1 MGQINDGKDFRDYVL
16 DFTSKVP
23 PANRYSNPQPPSTLE
38 SSGYGRSQAPQLPE
52 PAGSGD
58 FNQDFQ
64 RTAAPSN
71 GQYLPPMNF
80 QTSQDRFTPSPAHQP
95 SYTGPIS
102 AQPPQLAYPSISST
116 NLSTPY
122 LSDSVQPTPASAFA
136 PPAFAP
142 TPPPDK
148 GTPTQSY
155 TLPQQRPYD
164 PPSKPSTPKGRT
176 FGVPLDIIITRENAT
191 LPLIV
196 AQCIIA
202 IDQFGLNAE
211 GIYRKSGSAS
221 NLAKLRR
228 LFDFEPESVDF
239 RTEAGFYGDIH
250 AVAGILKQFLRDL
263 PEPLL
268 TQGFYA
274 EFIRVSSVEHDY
286 QRRDAVHS
294 LVNDLPD
301 ANYSCIRSLSL
312 HLHKCFSFSIG

>member
-1 MGQINDGKDFRDYVL
+1 MNFQTGQDRLY
-16 DFTSKVP
+16 TTPSPAPPQQPYSVP
-23 PANRYSNPQPPSTLE
+23 G
-38 SSGYGRSQAPQLPE
+38 SSSQAPQL
-52 PAGSGD
+52 
-58 FNQDFQ
+58 
-64 RTAAPSN
+64 T
-71 GQYLPPMNF
+71 
-80 QTSQDRFTPSPAHQP
+80 
-95 SYTGPIS
+95 
-102 AQPPQLAYPSISST
+102 YPSFT
-116 NLSTPY
+116 NTSLSTPY
-122 LSDSVQPTPASAFA
+122 VSDSVQPTPLAAFT

-148 GTPTQSY
+148 VTPTQSY
-155 TLPQQRPYD
+155 TLPQQRPYEAG
-164 PPSKPSTPKGRT
+164 SKPSTPKGLT
-176 FGVPLDIIITRENAT
+176 FGVPLEVIISRENAT

-202 IDQFGLNAE
+202 IDQFGLNTE

-221 NLAKLRR
+221 NLAKLKR

-268 TQGFYA
+268 TQAFYP
-274 EFIRVSSVEHDY
+274 ELVRVSAIDHDY

-301 ANYSCIRSLSL
+301 ANYSCIRSLAL
-312 HLHKCFSFSIG
+312 HLNK